1 MDGRKQEEEKKMVKQ
16 CGVSEDAQQTL
27 PMQFPDE
34 EPSAKESEPLFD
46 EQEDPV
52 LTKDYA
58 NFCDSDRDE

>member
-1 MDGRKQEEEKKMVKQ
+1 MVKQ

-27 PMQFPDE
+27 PIQFPDE